1 MLWRFTKGL
10 MMIDKYDWDE
20 MENCINDIKSKGGEF
35 LICDHNFPKMIF
47 TLMKRIEE
55 LESTIDQLIEFI
67 NDKNIYGD

>member
-1 MLWRFTKGL
+1 
-10 MMIDKYDWDE
+10 MIGKYDWDE

-55 LESTIDQLIEFI
+55 LEKNLDDLIEHY
-67 NDKNIYGD
+67 NHNKDYHE